1 MPPTFNSNCVLVG
14 PISLLVLKMK
24 MSLRCGIYN
33 AFSWCTMI
41 VQSTNT
47 WPKYASVQPG
57 IYFSLEFLW
66 ENKLFAFMCQRWW
79 NINLG
84 LLGDFGAFLILRL
97 DGKYIY
103 TLSHLAVSHKY
114 VLILWFLATG
124 FKHAWYL
131 ISCLFSYSS
140 KKISLYINI
149 YLYIYIPVLFLS
161 FVAGRYTANKSFSKW
176 SKSIET
182 QQNHWMSLLIN
193 SSPLHSSMRNP
204 CKLINH
210 KLLQRAGFHI

>member
-14 PISLLVLKMK
+14 PISLLVLKMG
-24 MSLRCGIYN
+24 MPLRCGICN

-47 WPKYASVQPG
+47 WPKYATVQPG
-57 IYFSLEFLW
+57 IYFSLEFLR
-66 ENKLFAFMCQRWW
+66 ENRLFAYMFQRCW
-79 NINLG
+79 NISLG
-84 LLGDFGAFLILRL
+84 LLGAFSACLILRL

-103 TLSHLAVSHKY
+103 PLSHLAVSPKY
-114 VLILWFLATG
+114 VLMLWFLATG

-149 YLYIYIPVLFLS
+149 
-161 FVAGRYTANKSFSKW
+161 
-176 SKSIET
+176 
-182 QQNHWMSLLIN
+182 
-193 SSPLHSSMRNP
+193 
-204 CKLINH
+204 
-210 KLLQRAGFHI
+210 